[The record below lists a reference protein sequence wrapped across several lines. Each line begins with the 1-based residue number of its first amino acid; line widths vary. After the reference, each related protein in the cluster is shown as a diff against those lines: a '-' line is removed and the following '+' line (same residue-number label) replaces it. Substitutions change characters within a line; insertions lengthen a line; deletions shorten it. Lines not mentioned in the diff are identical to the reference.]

1 MKIVKPNS
9 LGILQRTYTFRR
21 QHHFAVTA
29 LGFFQLGAAAGALL
43 TENVQW
49 PKILPALAHGEVL
62 DAAMP
67 KARGEMLLA
76 AQAHAPGGEPV
87 RRMAVR
93 ATLGELDK
101 QLRVSGDRRWQ
112 YGLVPLHQVTAPE
125 PFSTMPIS
133 YDRAYGGPRYGDNP
147 TGQGY
152 TGRRFGA
159 FVGENHGRMPNVEY
173 PGATPRNH
181 REALPPAGFGPLDL
195 RWRQHQRKAGTYD
208 KAWLDKV
215 FPALPD
221 DIDWSVFNAA
231 AEDQQIAGFFQGGET
246 YRLEGMHPSAAV
258 IEGNLPALTVRAFV
272 MRQGQTPAAAEEL
285 PMQLDTVWFFPHL
298 DRGVCLYRG
307 RTTVAD
313 SDALD
318 LAAVMLGYERQ
329 GDAPR
334 TIEHYREVLAL
345 RLDRE
350 TAAAHAFN
358 EAQLTPLP
366 TAAQRSARAAE
377 QAQAEAK
384 ALAGKQERLDAI
396 AGEFWQKSGMK
407 PPPGFKPPQA
417 QPSPLGVITPQAKA
431 RGDFDLSAH
440 IEKAKAL
447 AEKTKKEGDAALQ
460 ALKAGSNPLLSM
472 AKAYSAAAPKPD
484 VAQQKQEAEERAR
497 DGGDAAAV
505 DAAMKG
511 LAAAGKA
518 VPKAAAKLPQL
529 RHDARRLAPK
539 VTAAAVV
546 PEVAQ
551 HLGALVRQWLA
562 AGESLA
568 GRDLTGAALAGID
581 LRGATLDNVVLERAD
596 LSGALLNDASLNGA
610 VLTGACLGGADLS
623 GADLGGANFS
633 DARAQGAMLRGAR
646 LCRGQAVR
654 AQLAGCDL
662 SGADL
667 SDWLALDA
675 DLSDAVLDQT
685 TLHNTQLVRTNL
697 ARASLKGARMDR
709 TMVINANA
717 EGASFAAAQ
726 IERSAFT
733 GTRADGSDWSGAR
746 LTRVMF
752 GNRCTL
758 AGATLRDVYAQM
770 CGWRGSGL
778 KGAVLADGRF
788 SACDFGMADL
798 GDADLSG
805 AVLSRAI
812 LMQAK
817 LNDCRAPGADFFQ
830 AVCRK
835 ADFSRADL
843 RAANFVQAELSA
855 ARFDDAQLKDMRPA
869 PRMRNAS

>member
-1 MKIVKPNS
+1 MKIVKPNT

-29 LGFFQLGAAAGALL
+29 LGFFRLGGAVETLL

-49 PKILPALAHGEVL
+49 PLILPALAHGEVL

-76 AQAHAPGGEPV
+76 AQAHPPGGAAV

-93 ATLGELDK
+93 ATLGTLDK
-101 QLRVSGDRRWQ
+101 QLLVSGDRQWQ
-112 YGLVPLHQVTAPE
+112 YRLVPLHQVTAPL
-125 PFSTMPIS
+125 PFVVMPIS

-147 TGQGY
+147 SGQGY

-159 FVGENHGRMPNVEY
+159 FVGENHGRMPNIEY
-173 PGATPRNH
+173 PGATLRNH
-181 REALPPAGFGPLDL
+181 HEALPPAGFGPLDL
-195 RWRQHQRKAGTYD
+195 RWRQRQRMAGTYN

-231 AEDQQIAGFFQGGET
+231 AEDQQLAGFFDGGEA
-246 YRLEGMHPSAAV
+246 YRLEGLHPRDEV
-258 IEGNLPALTVRAFV
+258 IEGTIPAMTVRAFV

-298 DRGVCLYRG
+298 ERGVCIYRG

-318 LAAVMLGYERQ
+318 LAAVMIGYERQ

-334 TIEHYREVLAL
+334 TIEHYREVLTL

-366 TAAQRSARAAE
+366 TAGQREAHAAE

-384 ALAGKQERLDAI
+384 ALAGTQERLDAL

-407 PPPGFKPPQA
+407 PPQGFKPPQA

-440 IEKAKAL
+440 IDKAKAL
-447 AEKTKKEGDAALQ
+447 AEQAKKEGDAALQ
-460 ALKAGSNPLLSM
+460 ALKTGRNPLLAM
-472 AKAYSAAAPKPD
+472 AKEYAAEAPKPD
-484 VAQQKQEAEERAR
+484 VVQQKQEAEERAR
-497 DGGDAAAV
+497 DGGDTAAIA
-505 DAAMKG
+505 AAMKG
-511 LAAAGKA
+511 LAAAGQA

-539 VTAAAVV
+539 ATAAAVA

-562 AGESLA
+562 AGESLV

-581 LRGATLDNVVLERAD
+581 LRGATLDNVILEGAD
-596 LSGALLNDASLNGA
+596 LSGALLNDARLSGA
-610 VLTGACLGGADLS
+610 VLTAACLDGADLS
-623 GADLGGANFS
+623 GADLGGANLS
-633 DARAQGAMLRGAR
+633 DAQAQRALLRGAR
-646 LCRGQAVR
+646 LCKGQAVR

-675 DLSDAVLDQT
+675 DLSGAVLDQA
-685 TLHNTQLVRTNL
+685 LFDNTQLVRANL
-697 ARASLKGARMDR
+697 AHASLKGARMSK

-752 GNRCTL
+752 GNKCPL
-758 AGATLRDVYAQM
+758 PGATLRNIHAVM
-770 CGWRGSGL
+770 CGWRGSDL
-778 KGAVLADGRF
+778 RGADLSDGRF
-788 SACDFGMADL
+788 AACDFGMADL
-798 GDADLSG
+798 SGADLSR

-812 LMQAK
+812 LMQTK
-817 LNDCRAPGADFFQ
+817 LNDCRAPEADFFQ
-830 AVCRK
+830 AMCRK
-835 ADFSRADL
+835 ADFSQADL
-843 RAANFVQAELSA
+843 RATNFVQAEMSE
-855 ARFDDAQLKDMRPA
+855 ARFADAQLKDMRPA
-869 PRMRNAS
+869 PRLRNAS

>member
-1 MKIVKPNS
+1 MKIVKPNT

-29 LGFFQLGAAAGALL
+29 LGFFQLGGAAEALL

-49 PKILPALAHGEVL
+49 PLILPALAHGEVL

-93 ATLGELDK
+93 ATLGTLDK
-101 QLRVSGDRRWQ
+101 QLLVSGDRQWQ
-112 YGLVPLHQVTAPE
+112 YGLVPLHQVTAPL
-125 PFSTMPIS
+125 PFAVMPIS

-159 FVGENHGRMPNVEY
+159 FVGENQGRMPNIEY
-173 PGATPRNH
+173 PGATLRNH
-181 REALPPAGFGPLDL
+181 HEALPPAGFGPLDL

-231 AEDQQIAGFFQGGET
+231 AEDQQIAAFFDGGEA
-246 YRLEGMHPSAAV
+246 YRLEGLHPRAEV
-258 IEGNLPALTVRAFV
+258 IEGTIPAMTVRAFV

-298 DRGVCLYRG
+298 ERGVCIYRG

-318 LAAVMLGYERQ
+318 LAAVMIGYERQ

-334 TIEHYREVLAL
+334 TMEHYREVLAL
-345 RLDRE
+345 RLDRD

-366 TAAQRSARAAE
+366 TAAQCDARAAE
-377 QAQAEAK
+377 QKQAEEAS
-384 ALAGKQERLDAI
+384 LAGKQKRLDAI

-407 PPPGFKPPQA
+407 PPQGFKPPQA

-440 IEKAKAL
+440 IDKAKAL
-447 AEKTKKEGDAALQ
+447 AAQAKKEGDAALQ
-460 ALKAGSNPLLSM
+460 ALKAGSNPLLAT
-472 AKAYSAAAPKPD
+472 AKEFAATAPKPEM
-484 VAQQKQEAEERAR
+484 AEQKQEAEARAR

-505 DAAMKG
+505 DAALKG
-511 LAAAGKA
+511 LKAAGKP
-518 VPKAAAKLPQL
+518 VPEAAAKLPQL

-539 VTAAAVV
+539 ATAAEVA

-581 LRGATLDNVVLERAD
+581 LRGAVLDNVVLEGAD
-596 LSGALLNDASLNGA
+596 LSGARLNDASLSGA
-610 VLTGACLGGADLS
+610 VLTAARLDGADLS
-623 GADLGGANFS
+623 GADLSGANLS
-633 DARAQGAMLRGAR
+633 DAQAQGALLRGAR
-646 LCRGQAVR
+646 LCKGQAVR

-675 DLSDAVLDQT
+675 DLGGAMLDQA
-685 TLHNTQLVRTNL
+685 TLNNTQLVRTHL
-697 ARASLKGARMDR
+697 ARASLKGVRMNK

-733 GTRADGSDWSGAR
+733 GTRAAGSDWSGAR

-752 GNRCTL
+752 GNKCPL
-758 AGATLRDVYAQM
+758 PGATLRGVYAVM
-770 CGWRGSGL
+770 CGWRGSDL
-778 KGAVLADGRF
+778 RGAVLADGRF
-788 SACDFGMADL
+788 AACDFGMADL
-798 GDADLSG
+798 GGADLSH

-817 LNDCRAPGADFFQ
+817 LNDCRAPEADFFQ
-830 AVCRK
+830 AMCRK

-843 RAANFVQAELSA
+843 RSTNFVQAEMSE

-869 PRMRNAS
+869 PRLRSAS